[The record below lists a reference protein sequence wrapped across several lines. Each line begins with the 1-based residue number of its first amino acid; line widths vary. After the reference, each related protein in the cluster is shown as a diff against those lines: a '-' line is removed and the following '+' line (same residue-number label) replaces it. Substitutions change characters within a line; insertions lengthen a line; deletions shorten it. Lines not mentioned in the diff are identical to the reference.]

1 MYVHC
6 NGKTREEAVNL
17 VCNFDNSDDVRE
29 MKRLTHALNAQKK
42 KKYLKMAEKQEQELK
57 KYIDAK
63 EEKLNYLLNLIKIS
77 YDYN

>member
-6 NGKTREEAVNL
+6 NGKTIEEAINL

-42 KKYLKMAEKQEQELK
+42 IFKNGRKTRTRA
-57 KYIDAK
+57 
-63 EEKLNYLLNLIKIS
+63 
-77 YDYN
+77 